1 MPFAGYR
8 NYSSSSVGSI
18 GSYGLYWSSTAYS
31 ADYAY
36 LLYFYSSSLNPQNGS
51 SRALGF
57 SVRCYKDSPSLTL
70 TFDSN
75 GGSSVSSQTNFRWW
89 QARSSKPTNPTRANS
104 TFVGWFADENLTQDF
119 TFSSTTYV
127 SENTTLYAK
136 WTCKDGY
143 SLSADGQRCE

>member
-1 MPFAGYR
+1 MQVTVTIR
-8 NYSSSSVGSI
+8 RSVVGNI
-18 GSYGLYWSSTAYS
+18 GSYGFYWSSTAYS
-31 ADYAY
+31 AAYAY
-36 LLYFYSSSLNPQNGS
+36 NLSFNSSSLLPQNGIH
-51 SRALGF
+51 RASGLT
-57 SVRCYKDSPSLTL
+57 VRCFKDSPSLTL

-127 SENTTLYAK
+127 SEDTTVYAK
-136 WTCKDGY
+136 WTCKD
-143 SLSADGQRCE
+143 